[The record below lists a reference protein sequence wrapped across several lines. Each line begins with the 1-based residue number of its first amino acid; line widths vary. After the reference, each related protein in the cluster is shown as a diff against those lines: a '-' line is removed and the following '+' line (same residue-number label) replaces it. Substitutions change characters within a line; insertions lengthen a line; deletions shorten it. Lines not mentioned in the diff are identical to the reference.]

1 MEIKQAKDTRGIAI
15 ALHCDAIAVRLF
27 VNDMMVWNGLDM
39 GIGTRMDGYV
49 HSKKHIRSHRIRSD
63 RTMETIPQTYL
74 DLVSLTFFFHHH
86 YHVQKNNG

>member
-49 HSKKHIRSHRIRSD
+49 DKQNTHQITSNQIRSNN
-63 RTMETIPQTYL
+63 EAIPQTTLHPISLYL
-74 DLVSLTFFFHHH
+74 ILLHH

>member
-1 MEIKQAKDTRGIAI
+1 MEIKQAKDTRGITI

-49 HSKKHIRSHRIRSD
+49 DKQNTHQITSNQIRS
-63 RTMETIPQTYL
+63 
-74 DLVSLTFFFHHH
+74 
-86 YHVQKNNG
+86 NNGSNTTNNPSSYLSIPYSPSSLSRSEE